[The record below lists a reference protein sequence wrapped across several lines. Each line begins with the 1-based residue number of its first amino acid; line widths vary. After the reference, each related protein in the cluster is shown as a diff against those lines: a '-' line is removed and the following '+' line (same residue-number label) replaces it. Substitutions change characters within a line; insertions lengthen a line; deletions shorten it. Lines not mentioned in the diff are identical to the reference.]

1 MEKEQPDGTWTV
13 DAKRAFAELETSKM
27 KKESSQSSSSIKM
40 EKIHLLKLH
49 GSMTQKDR
57 METFR

>member
-27 KKESSQSSSSIKM
+27 KKESSQSSIKM

>member
-1 MEKEQPDGTWTV
+1 MEKEQPDGTWTA

-27 KKESSQSSSSIKM
+27 KKESSQSSIKM
-40 EKIHLLKLH
+40 EKIQFLKLH